1 MQIKCSICG
10 NIEDFSNNIGFRDE
24 CSKCKSSLHI
34 CKNCAFY
41 SETSYNECKEPQADR
56 VLDKEKANYCD
67 YFKAN
72 ENLSNL
78 SKTQSKEDVYNK
90 LNSLFSK

>member
-1 MQIKCSICG
+1 MQIKCSNCG
-10 NIEDFSNNIGFRDE
+10 YVEDFSNNIGFRDE

-41 SETSYNECKEPQADR
+41 DKSSYNECKETQADR

-67 YFKAN
+67 YFKASSN
-72 ENLSNL
+72 TTDSSSNVSKDEIYKNL
-78 SKTQSKEDVYNK
+78 D
-90 LNSLFSK
+90 SLFK

>member
-1 MQIKCSICG
+1 MQIKCSNCG
-10 NIEDFSNNIGFRDE
+10 NIEDYNDNVGFRDE

-41 SETSYNECKEPQADR
+41 DRSSYNECKETQADR

-67 YFKAN
+67 YFKASSNIQNPSN
-72 ENLSNL
+72 E
-78 SKTQSKEDVYNK
+78 QSKEDIYNK